1 VLVSNISD
9 KVNIFNNFFAT
20 QCSLINTGSIFPPDN
35 FTTDLRL
42 DTIIFDEA
50 KILAFICAPNV
61 NKAHGWDE
69 ISIRMIKICDEFLV
83 VSYENISI
91 FTEYP

>member
-1 VLVSNISD
+1 
-9 KVNIFNNFFAT
+9 
-20 QCSLINTGSIFPPDN
+20 
-35 FTTDLRL
+35 L

-69 ISIRMIKICDEFLV
+69 ISIRMIKICDESLV
-83 VSYENISI
+83 KPLMKI
-91 FTEYP
+91 FKFSLNTHKFPNSWKKG